1 MSTTGLGRMI
11 AGGAGPDARRALD
24 FYPTPPEATQALLH
38 AEREHLPLGL
48 VWEPCGRGGAI
59 LRELRA
65 AGYQTTGTDLVADP
79 AEGVRQMDLLDCF
92 ERLAP
97 AVITNPPFNLAA
109 SMIAHLLTLD
119 VGYIAFL
126 LKATFFHAEKRRALF
141 ERNPPARIHALTWRP
156 DFTGG
161 GGPTMDCS
169 WFVWQRGAEG
179 TQYRPLGKAEGVA
192 AATARMLG

>member
-1 MSTTGLGRMI
+1 MI
-11 AGGAGPDARRALD
+11 AGGAGPDTRRALD

-38 AEREHLPLGL
+38 AEREFLPTGV

-65 AGYQTTGTDLVADP
+65 FGYPTVGTDLIADP
-79 AEGVRQMDLLDCF
+79 DEHVAQLDLLECSQP
-92 ERLAP
+92 LARS
-97 AVITNPPFNLAA
+97 VITNPPFNLAA
-109 SMIAHLLTLD
+109 RMIERLLALEVD
-119 VGYIAFL
+119 YIAFL
-126 LKATFFHAEKRRALF
+126 LKATFFHAEKRRSLF
-141 ERNPPARIHALTWRP
+141 ESNPPARIYALTWRP

-169 WFVWQRGAEG
+169 WFVWQRGCEG

-192 AATARMLG
+192 AAIEALLG